1 VDPQGYDNIVGP
13 VTNQIASDVT
23 TSSLA
28 ALVVVFTFS
37 FKQAATVSSN
47 ASLPERKRQQHVSV
61 FLVFLIG
68 PVGTPLML
76 LQNILLWRSMKL
88 LWLTIVL
95 LVSIATFSVDFLRVR
110 SVLLQ
115 HLEGI
120 GHSSLQPEVKNQL
133 RRLNLF
139 ALSVYSIG
147 GSFVVVI
154 IYLTVYYLNQVSLF
168 DQARN
173 GKGFAWRVTG
183 SPDSYPLG
191 SVLFRTVQ
199 YVAVACTLLC
209 FYNIDDTAGSRPA
222 SAFEQSLISEHD
234 DDRPASVS
242 SQKYVRAASQAL
254 PTREGDGE
262 SGSMYS
268 VNEGSFAAP
277 GSFATPRIES
287 GSFTAPGSFA
297 MYSESGNSNDSMHRS
312 DEVANT
318 MA

>member
-1 VDPQGYDNIVGP
+1 MGDCPFPFTNEDGGTLPCDVTFAERIGSDYLWFRNCSLGLWTIVLAVSSDRGLRLLIYGSSRYEHVRDFQQIAILCVWACAISGFVASVDPQGYDNIVGP

-115 HLEGI
+115 HLE
-120 GHSSLQPEVKNQL
+120 SSM
-133 RRLNLF
+133 F
-139 ALSVYSIG
+139 DSISQFRG
-147 GSFVVVI
+147 
-154 IYLTVYYLNQVSLF
+154 
-168 DQARN
+168 
-173 GKGFAWRVTG
+173 W
-183 SPDSYPLG
+183 
-191 SVLFRTVQ
+191 FRTE
-199 YVAVACTLLC
+199 
-209 FYNIDDTAGSRPA
+209 
-222 SAFEQSLISEHD
+222 EQIN
-234 DDRPASVS
+234 
-242 SQKYVRAASQAL
+242 
-254 PTREGDGE
+254 REKHE
-262 SGSMYS
+262 
-268 VNEGSFAAP
+268 
-277 GSFATPRIES
+277 
-287 GSFTAPGSFA
+287 
-297 MYSESGNSNDSMHRS
+297 
-312 DEVANT
+312 DEI
-318 MA
+318 